1 MEQRLKHHLN
11 KLHQFD
17 TERRGWLVLS
27 GFVVIAVLGVIF
39 GWNLVVQSH
48 LIWVIVSA
56 GLTISVVWWYWTMKL
71 VRHLISSK
79 TDEYLI
85 LSEIIQG
92 IQEVKQDVK
101 NL

>member
-11 KLHQFD
+11 QLHQFD

-27 GFVVIAVLGVIF
+27 GFVVVAVLGVIF

-48 LIWVIVSA
+48 LIWLVVAS

-71 VRHLISSK
+71 VRHLINSK
-79 TDEYLI
+79 EDEYMI
-85 LSEIIQG
+85 LTEIVEHIHS
-92 IQEVKQDVK
+92 IKEDVK
-101 NL
+101 KL